1 MRWQPSQLRL
11 VNEWLPDFPFAVTPL
26 GRWRSCS
33 GLTPE
38 WLNEAGVH
46 AEVLWQVSQ
55 LCVVAMWLAFLP
67 RAVVPLWQ
75 LAQVPA
81 TTLL

>member
-1 MRWQPSQLRL
+1 M
-11 VNEWLPDFPFAVTPL
+11 PDFPFAVTPL
-26 GRWRSCS
+26 WQVAQLP

-67 RAVVPLWQ
+67 RAAVPLWQ
-75 LAQVPA
+75 LVQDPA
-81 TTLL
+81 ATAAWLKVAGVHPVVR